1 MESIKLKI
9 KVVKAQTLWERFLGF
24 MFKKDSLYAMLFCE
38 CRAIH
43 TFFMR
48 FDLDI
53 VYLDKENR
61 IVKIIKS
68 LKPFR
73 IALPAG
79 NAASILEIPSNRN
92 AIEGLA
98 VGKKLACF

>member
-1 MESIKLKI
+1 MEGIKLKI
-9 KVVKAQTLWERFLGF
+9 KVIKAETFWGRFSGF
-24 MFKKDSLYAMLFCE
+24 MFKRNSLYAILFCD
-38 CRAIH
+38 CRSVH

-48 FDLDI
+48 FSLDI

-73 IALPAG
+73 IALPVR
-79 NAASILEIPSNRN
+79 NAVSILEIPSNKN
-92 AIEGLA
+92 VSKELVA
-98 VGKKLACF
+98 GKKLIDF